1 MTCRTSLIRFRALS
15 RGPIRVLSLKQK
27 RLVFMPKQ
35 NGQSDISPQTDLD
48 AFEEKLA
55 AATARRQAKV
65 KKDDGDDNSLLGMAW
80 RLSTELLVS
89 VMVGMLLGWGIDKL
103 FGIAPIGLLIG
114 LGFGIATG
122 FVTVFR
128 TANAM
133 DAKTAHIPKGEAL
146 PELDDED

>member
-1 MTCRTSLIRFRALS
+1 MTCRTSLIRFLALS